1 MGYRELLKSY
11 IRHLEL
17 AAGDNF
23 IDFDGN
29 EPVLSAS
36 ELSELRRLAAEL
48 ERDTYRGRA
57 VGRIR
62 NFNGRLR
69 VLMNRHALS
78 PERVAKL
85 TGSPVERVRR
95 WRTNPS
101 SEGYLP
107 MRETEFARF
116 EAALNRWLES
126 CVSQRP
132 ERVISR

>member
-23 IDFDGN
+23 IDLDAN
-29 EPVLSAS
+29 ERVLTAR

-48 ERDTYRGRA
+48 ERDAYRGA
-57 VGRIR
+57 TVDRIQ
-62 NFNGRLR
+62 NFNNRLR
-69 VLMNRHALS
+69 VLMNRHALT
-78 PERVAKL
+78 PDRVAAL
-85 TGSPVERVRR
+85 AGLPVERVRR

-107 MRETEFARF
+107 MSEAEFARF
-116 EAALNRWLES
+116 EAALNRWLET
-126 CVSQRP
+126 CVNQRS
-132 ERVISR
+132 ERITRR